1 MKGCEV
7 VVVGGMSNFLF
18 FSNPIFFDKSK
29 DLTIEGVML
38 DTIKIDE
45 SLLDFLE
52 SKSEWGY
59 ETILLGE
66 FANSL
71 EAGNVS
77 NGGLQI
83 DYLKLKKRKK
93 DELTWQDIKIFKY
106 NPEVKR
112 YNFEDRLVESI
123 EKYEYSIQ
131 PITSDI
137 LGSESIEEIYTE
149 FKGIWIVGD
158 KNAQQLIYNT
168 EISEIK
174 SNISQNIVTTLGSRY
189 PFLIKNGS
197 INYREFTVQ
206 GKLVSKETAK
216 GQGIDKYEEKKLR
229 NTIMKFLEDGKPKI
243 IKDNSGNYIL
253 CQIVDSPILK
263 PINDLNR
270 SIYDISFNVVEIGDA
285 YDEDTLLQYGLI
297 KSEDITIEWGE

>member
-1 MKGCEV
+1 MKGCEI

-197 INYREFTVQ
+197 VNYREFTVQ

-297 KSEDITIEWGE
+297 KSEDITIE

>member
-1 MKGCEV
+1 M
-7 VVVGGMSNFLF
+7 VVGGMSNFLF

-29 DLTIEGVML
+29 DLTIEGIML

-45 SLLDFLE
+45 ALLDFLE

-93 DELTWQDIKIFKY
+93 DDLTWQDIKIFKY

-216 GQGIDKYEEKKLR
+216 GKGIDKYEEKKLR

-297 KSEDITIEWGE
+297 KSEDITIE

>member
-1 MKGCEV
+1 M
-7 VVVGGMSNFLF
+7 VVGGMSNFLF

-197 INYREFTVQ
+197 VNYREFTVQ

-297 KSEDITIEWGE
+297 KSEDITIE

>member
-1 MKGCEV
+1 M
-7 VVVGGMSNFLF
+7 VVGGMSNFLF

-29 DLTIEGVML
+29 DLTIEGIML

-45 SLLDFLE
+45 ALLDFLE

-93 DELTWQDIKIFKY
+93 DDLTWQDIKIFKY

-270 SIYDISFNVVEIGDA
+270 FIYDISFNVVEIGDA

-297 KSEDITIEWGE
+297 KSEDITIE

>member
-1 MKGCEV
+1 M
-7 VVVGGMSNFLF
+7 VVGGMSNFLF

-45 SLLDFLE
+45 ALLDFLE

-93 DELTWQDIKIFKY
+93 DDLTWQDIKIFKY

-149 FKGIWIVGD
+149 FKGIWIIGD

-297 KSEDITIEWGE
+297 KSEDITIE